1 MHQQTRTLRQQID
14 EYERQ
19 ILADTLKAF
28 DTRTEQAARL
38 GISNCTLQ
46 RKLSRH
52 GLIGLPG

>member
-1 MHQQTRTLRQQID
+1 MHQQTRTLRQQLN
-14 EYERQ
+14 EHERQ

-46 RKLSRH
+46 RKLSYH
-52 GLIGLPG
+52 GLI